1 MAKRSKSLKTNSA
14 GRTIKSFRGSKRTLP
29 IKDPIQRGKFLGW
42 FDRRFKAAKSPKKK
56 ELADRDRMIIYTAI
70 NTAFRSE
77 DVLQLRVSDVID
89 GHMSIKENKTGKF
102 QSFDL
107 NDSIFRMLKDY
118 VRRYGLANNDYLFQP
133 QQTMSRKRG
142 VGKSEFYPYPV
153 TRNRVNQVINEATD
167 AVGINYSVGMH
178 GLRKTFGYVYIKEFG
193 GNPFTLQK
201 MYNHSNLA
209 TTERYVMWATE
220 DAEEAR
226 MKMSIGF
233 VTPHKGKRR

>member
-14 GRTIKSFRGSKRTLP
+14 GRTIKSFKGSKRTLP
-29 IKDPIQRGKFLGW
+29 IKDQAQREKFLGW
-42 FDRRFKAAKSPKKK
+42 FDKRYKAAKTPKKK
-56 ELADRDRMIIYTAI
+56 ELADRDRMIVYTAI

-77 DVLQLRVSDVID
+77 DVLQLRVADVIE
-89 GHMSIKENKTGKF
+89 GHMAIKENKTGKF
-102 QSFDL
+102 QSFEL
-107 NDSIFRMLKDY
+107 NDSIYKMLKDY
-118 VRRYGLANNDYLFQP
+118 VRRYGLGNNDYLFQP

-142 VGKSEFYPYPV
+142 TEKSEFYPYPV
-153 TRNRVNQVINEATD
+153 TRNRLNQIINKATK

-209 TTERYVMWATE
+209 TTERYVMWQTE

-226 MKMSIGF
+226 LNMSIGF
-233 VTPHKGKRR
+233 VSPHKGRRK